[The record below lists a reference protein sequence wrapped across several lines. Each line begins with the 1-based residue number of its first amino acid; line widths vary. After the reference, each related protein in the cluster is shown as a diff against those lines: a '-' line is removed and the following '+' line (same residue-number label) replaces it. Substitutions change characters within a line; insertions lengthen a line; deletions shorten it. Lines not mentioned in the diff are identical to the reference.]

1 MSLKRKLNNWKK
13 KKKIMKKVD
22 CLIENVNENYGID
35 VQQWSQTAEKLFNN
49 LMSHEEIS
57 STCCLEGEEFKE
69 VFFDITFTNS
79 ADTHELNKTY
89 RGKDYP
95 ADIITFAIFADSE
108 DRFILDKRVV
118 LGDIVIALD
127 KVEEMAGEEGKTFD
141 YELQFLIAHGILH
154 LLGFDHQTEEEYN
167 FVVKHQVNAI
177 KELCND
183 KV

>member
-1 MSLKRKLNNWKK
+1 
-13 KKKIMKKVD
+13 MKNKTVD
-22 CLIENVNENYGID
+22 CLIENVNETYEID
-35 VQQWSQTAEKLFNN
+35 VPSWSQTAKKLFNN
-49 LMSHEEIS
+49 LMSHEEIA
-57 STCCLEGEEFKE
+57 CGGCLSGEEFDE

-79 ADTHELNKTY
+79 TDTHELNKTY
-89 RGKDYP
+89 RDKDYA

-127 KVEEMAGEEGKTFD
+127 KVEEMANEEGRTFD

-154 LLGFDHQTEEEYN
+154 LLGFDHQTEDEYN
-167 FVVKHQVNAI
+167 FVVKHQNDAI